1 MVTLFLLC
9 SIVACMVAGLA
20 FGQLYLNRMND
31 VWDKRSAQYYI
42 GNRVSYILAIVLFV
56 FMVVGVIFHWW

>member
-9 SIVACMVAGLA
+9 SVVICMVAGLA
-20 FGQLYLNRMND
+20 FGQLYINRMND
-31 VWDKRSAQYYI
+31 VWDKRSSQYYI